1 MVQLYD
7 AKLKPAED
15 LFTKYD
21 EIHEKVESEI
31 KNYTQKLNAYL
42 LGEDGVEK
50 VLSSKD
56 KAEKNIMRVI

>member
-21 EIHEKVESEI
+21 EIHEKSS
-31 KNYTQKLNAYL
+31 QKLKIIHRN
-42 LGEDGVEK
+42 
-50 VLSSKD
+50 
-56 KAEKNIMRVI
+56 

>member
-31 KNYTQKLNAYL
+31 KNYKET
-42 LGEDGVEK
+42 
-50 VLSSKD
+50 
-56 KAEKNIMRVI
+56 